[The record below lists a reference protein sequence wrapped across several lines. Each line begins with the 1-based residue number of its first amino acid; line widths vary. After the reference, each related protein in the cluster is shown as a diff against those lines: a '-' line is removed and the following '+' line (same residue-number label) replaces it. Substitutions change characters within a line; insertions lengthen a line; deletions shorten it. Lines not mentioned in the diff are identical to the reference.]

1 MRHEIGDVEFIL
13 YSELLTT
20 VNIVIRGESWSVYVR
35 TILGP
40 SQPLEI
46 FTRDFHETSDSIV

>member
-1 MRHEIGDVEFIL
+1 MRHEIGDVGFIL

-40 SQPLEI
+40 SHPLEI
-46 FTRDFHETSDSIV
+46 FTRDFHETS